1 MEEKNNAATNGAN
14 VNSNEPSGANTEN
27 KVEKLTLTQ
36 DELNAKLQAEADKR
50 VTEALK
56 TAKGNWQKE
65 YEQKIQ
71 HERKEAERLAR
82 LSEEER
88 QKELDEK
95 YKNELSKR
103 EKDLFKKEMKLE
115 AVNILSNKK
124 LPVSFA
130 DMVIGD
136 SAEDTHERI
145 GAFEKAFKE
154 AVESEV
160 NTRIRGSKP
169 VGGTQQAN
177 QPFDMNQ
184 FIRGQIRRG

>member
-1 MEEKNNAATNGAN
+1 MEDKNNAATNGAN
-14 VNSNEPSGANTEN
+14 VNNNEPSGANTEN
-27 KVEKLTLTQ
+27 KVEKVTLTQ
-36 DELNAKLQAEADKR
+36 TELNAKLQAEADKR

-56 TAKGNWQKE
+56 TAKTNWQKE

-71 HERKEAERLAR
+71 QERKEAERLAK

-103 EKDLFKKEMKLE
+103 EKDIFKKEMKLE

-130 DMVIGD
+130 DMVIGE

-145 GAFEKAFKE
+145 GVFEKAFKE

-160 NTRIRGSKP
+160 NTRIKGSRP
-169 VGGTQQAN
+169 STGTQEASKEFN
-177 QPFDMNQ
+177 MND
-184 FIRGQIRRG
+184 FIRKQLRR